1 MKRHLENATSNSNIL
16 AISNGPIDSTTLS
29 LVSRHYRNGFEV
41 SDDVEQDQDFDGIE
55 PTILQDI
62 ISVILLEDT
71 ALGLSLL
78 LAHNHDQNQDFSDN
92 IFKSTSTTLS
102 AEGASGLG
110 LYLASVRAALK
121 QLSAVDSENGFSSV
135 FRIPPGLLYCWCKTL
150 MFQNELDDKLF
161 AKALKQTESFNTK

>member
-1 MKRHLENATSNSNIL
+1 M
-16 AISNGPIDSTTLS
+16 S

-41 SDDVEQDQDFDGIE
+41 SDDVEQDQLEFDGIE
-55 PTILQDI
+55 PSILQDI
-62 ISVILLEDT
+62 ISVILSEDT

-78 LAHNHDQNQDFSDN
+78 LAHNHDQNEDFSDN
-92 IFKSTSTTLS
+92 VFKSTSTTTLS

-121 QLSAVDSENGFSSV
+121 QSSAVDSESGFSSV

-161 AKALKQTESFNTK
+161 AKALKQTESFNTKENSILHYSLY

>member
-1 MKRHLENATSNSNIL
+1 MKVFICFYKPLK
-16 AISNGPIDSTTLS
+16 LS

-41 SDDVEQDQDFDGIE
+41 SDDVEQDQLEFDGIE
-55 PTILQDI
+55 PSILQDI
-62 ISVILLEDT
+62 ISVILSEDT

-78 LAHNHDQNQDFSDN
+78 LAHHNQDFSD
-92 IFKSTSTTLS
+92 IFKSTSSVTS
-102 AEGASGLG
+102 EAASGLG

-121 QLSAVDSENGFSSV
+121 QLSAVESSSTV

-161 AKALKQTESFNTK
+161 AKALKQTSESFDME

>member
-78 LAHNHDQNQDFSDN
+78 LAHNHDQNEDFSD

-102 AEGASGLG
+102 EGASGLG

-121 QLSAVDSENGFSSV
+121 QSSVVDSESGFSSV